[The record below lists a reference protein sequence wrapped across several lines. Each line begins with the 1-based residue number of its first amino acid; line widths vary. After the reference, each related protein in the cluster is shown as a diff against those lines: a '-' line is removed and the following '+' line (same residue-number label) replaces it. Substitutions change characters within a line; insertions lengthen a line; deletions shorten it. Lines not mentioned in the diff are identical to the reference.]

1 MNKEDI
7 EFIKENINNDTT
19 KLLLKYHTDTNK
31 RFLINQI
38 GKRQKT
44 KFKLPEFYDNLEFI
58 FPQNSLPIE
67 QCSSEISAKIKAE
80 LFSGEKNGEKFID
93 LTGGLGIDSYYI
105 SKNFSKTYFVEPN
118 LELFNLAKQN
128 YPNFIAINLSAEE
141 YINQNQIDFDLVYID
156 PDRRDKN
163 NKKLFLL
170 KDLKPNILEILNK
183 INSKDILIKLS
194 PIFEISELKKH
205 FEKYDIILISIDNEL
220 KELLVHFHN
229 EANFNYKIFIIEKGV
244 KSEFNFQYSNNN
256 ITLTN
261 NYYKYLYEPNVAIL
275 KANLQNQIANDFS
288 LSKFNINS
296 HIYTSNDK
304 LENYPGNIYEISQI
318 LNYKKSDFKISNIDS
333 GIIKI
338 KNFGDTLNVIKK
350 KLNIKESNNKYLF
363 FTKDYNNKSI
373 CIICNKLK

>member
-1 MNKEDI
+1 MNKEDF

-19 KLLLKYHTDTNK
+19 KLLLKYHNDINK

-38 GKRQKT
+38 GKRQKI

-80 LFSGEKNGEKFID
+80 LFKGESFID
-93 LTGGLGIDSYYI
+93 LTGGLGIDSYFI
-105 SKNFSKTYFVEPN
+105 SKNFNKTYFVEPSF
-118 LELFNLAKQN
+118 ELFNLAKQN
-128 YPNFIAINLSAEE
+128 YPNFITFNLPAEE
-141 YINQNQIDFDLVYID
+141 FINQNKIDFDLVYID
-156 PDRRDKN
+156 PDRRDDN
-163 NKKLFLL
+163 NNKLFLL
-170 KDLKPNILEILNK
+170 NHLKPNILEILNK
-183 INSKDILIKLS
+183 INSKQILIKLS

-229 EANFNYKIFIIEKGV
+229 EAKFNYKIFTIEKDV
-244 KSEFNFQYSNNN
+244 INEFNYQYSNNN
-256 ITLTN
+256 ITINN

-275 KANLQNQIANDFS
+275 KANLQNQIANDFK

-296 HIYTSNDK
+296 HLYTSIDK
-304 LENYPGNIYEISQI
+304 LQNYPGNIYEISQI
-318 LNYKKSDFKISNIDS
+318 LNYKKSDFKNCKIDS

-338 KNFGDTLNVIKK
+338 KNFGDTLSIIKK

-363 FTKDYNNKSI
+363 FTKDNNNKSI
-373 CIICNKLK
+373 CIVCNKLTK